1 MYVLTW
7 YSKIQK
13 LVIRRPWRYTGGRL
27 VLTITAILCLS
38 LWIFTPFQVVPV
50 VTHDFAITKIHLW
63 HTSCTAFTTCLG
75 IRPYRL
81 KRAGVSLPAFLLF
94 HWFSGVE
101 MTVSITHL
109 CQAYNCP
116 MTCCIV
122 KRWWV
127 RKMARHVGAT
137 PSHCRRII
145 YGLVST
151 LTFPEHLVY
160 GCYFLL
166 ISNLLMGF

>member
-1 MYVLTW
+1 M
-7 YSKIQK
+7 
-13 LVIRRPWRYTGGRL
+13 GGRL
-27 VLTITAILCLS
+27 VLTVTAILCLS

-81 KRAGVSLPAFLLF
+81 KLAGVYLLYILPFN
-94 HWFSGVE
+94 WFSGVE
-101 MTVSITHL
+101 MTVCITHL
-109 CQAYNCP
+109 GQAYNCPP

-122 KRWWV
+122 ERWWV

-137 PSHCRRII
+137 PSHFIRII
-145 YGLVST
+145 YGLISA
-151 LTFPEHLVY
+151 LTFPDHLAY